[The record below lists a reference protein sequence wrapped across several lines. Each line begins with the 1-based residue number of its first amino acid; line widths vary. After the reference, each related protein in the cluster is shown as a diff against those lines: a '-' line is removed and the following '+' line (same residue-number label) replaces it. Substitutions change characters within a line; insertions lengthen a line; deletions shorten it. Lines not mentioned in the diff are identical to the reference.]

1 MKQLKCTLLLKN
13 LILTVNIIV
22 IHEAFPCRSFDNYKH
37 VPILNATFMGKP
49 AGQYDAISFWRGGGI
64 FAADLKLG
72 LLSAGL
78 FKLCTYQCYP
88 GGRGRGVGGGGDF
101 DILSKIFVKNHSP
114 GTTYFGKKSTKIPT
128 QGQGSYVKCSYPEA
142 SYSF

>member
-37 VPILNATFMGKP
+37 VAILNATFMGKP
-49 AGQYDAISFWRGGGI
+49 AGQYDAISFLEGGGGI

-88 GGRGRGVGGGGDF
+88 GGRGGGCGRGWGF
-101 DILSKIFVKNHSP
+101 
-114 GTTYFGKKSTKIPT
+114 
-128 QGQGSYVKCSYPEA
+128 
-142 SYSF
+142 